1 VSINKLKKRIQNNLR
16 QSRYHLPYTD
26 SKAAKY
32 PCFFLKSIRESAME
46 IRDAG
51 SLNLFEFHE
60 KNGFGLTLR
69 E

>member
-1 VSINKLKKRIQNNLR
+1 LR
-16 QSRYHLPYTD
+16 QSQYKLPDTE
-26 SKAAKY
+26 SKTAKY

-46 IRDAG
+46 ICDAG
-51 SLNLFEFHE
+51 SFNIFGFHE